1 MSKLVRLDCHNA
13 EGAARRYQKALQMA
27 GNVEIVN
34 WSGLRSQ
41 RWVAFV
47 HNGYTS
53 AVVLSHKHLSGIC
66 TCEDF
71 KKNLK
76 TCKHIY
82 ASVLAINKAVEDWKD
97 GKFDENRKTAIETLK
112 RELAEKAAYANQKLL
127 EMKEKLEKQIE
138 ETMVIE
144 SKIGR
149 VAELEE
155 IEACNSIT

>member
-1 MSKLVRLDCHNA
+1 MSKLVRLDCHDA
-13 EGAARRYQKALQMA
+13 EGAAKRYEKALQLA
-27 GNVEIVN
+27 GSVEIVN

-53 AVVLSHKHLSGIC
+53 AVVLSHRRLSGIC

-82 ASVLAINKAVEDWKD
+82 ATVLAINKAVEGWKD
-97 GKFDENRKTAIETLK
+97 GKFDEDRKTAMEALK
-112 RELAEKAAYANQKLL
+112 RELAEKAAYANRKLL
-127 EMKEKLEKQIE
+127 EMKEKLEKQIT

-155 IEACNSIT
+155 IESANVT